1 MKFLK
6 YCFGLNIDTD
16 ECQDKSLFVKMETID
31 PTQLYWVKEND
42 LFKSIG
48 FILIKNDD
56 KESGKFV
63 DLNEKGSPIFKQVK
77 YADVYYKKSH
87 QPMERN

>member
-6 YCFGLNIDTD
+6 YCFGLDFKNEDHQD
-16 ECQDKSLFVKMETID
+16 ESLFVKMVSID
-31 PTQLYWVKEND
+31 TTQLYWVKENGI
-42 LFKSIG
+42 FKSIG
-48 FILIKNDD
+48 YILIENDD

-77 YADVYYKKSH
+77 YSHVYYKAL
-87 QPMERN
+87 PLPIERN